1 MQTQF
6 AYQRPRRCSPPTL
19 RLPLGGG
26 LAFTVSVHSRRP
38 AKNFVRFAL
47 ISRTGWLSS
56 LRRSRRGISQ
66 FQPESCCI
74 LESHALA
81 ASGMAVPGRASDIVG
96 GNLLMPVDPHLW
108 GCGRQSSPG
117 ILEPSASAW
126 HQQLQ
131 PMGLLPIETRRAR
144 TRKSFA
150 DRRREPISTFG
161 LERRCRATCILWQH
175 GHRAAWRFRWA
186 SRPLP
191 ENLRAFSFPCG
202 FAWSSAGGYLNRTE
216 SKLSHASC

>member
-1 MQTQF
+1 MSQSAF
-6 AYQRPRRCSPPTL
+6 AGSQRFRLCSRVACVEESRVRWPC
-19 RLPLGGG
+19 GGG
-26 LAFTVSVHSRRP
+26 RGRWNS
-38 AKNFVRFAL
+38 L
-47 ISRTGWLSS
+47 I
-56 LRRSRRGISQ
+56 
-66 FQPESCCI
+66 
-74 LESHALA
+74 
-81 ASGMAVPGRASDIVG
+81 
-96 GNLLMPVDPHLW
+96 PVDPHLW